1 MKRKKTFIH
10 KVTFFQEDKKVYVY
24 IRNIPLQKI
33 FNSQLLNDYEY
44 IGGLRN
50 SM

>member
-10 KVTFFQEDKKVYVY
+10 KVTFIQEDKKVYVY
-24 IRNIPLQKI
+24 DNIPLQKI